1 MKYQMTTQV
10 NTNVP
15 AFLMNDKPLTMS
27 SLQIAE
33 FTGKRHDHVIRD
45 IRNMLEALGAAPNF
59 GVGSYFDKNNQE
71 RMMYELDEDHT
82 ITLVSGYDVKMRMTI
97 IKEWKALK
105 EAHDPMAIMGTMNSN
120 QITMFARTAVELA
133 KEIKAKETALLQIEY
148 QKPKVDFYDAVA
160 NANGLLGFNEVAK
173 NFGIGRN
180 KMLEGL
186 RRIHVLQSGKHT
198 KNMPYQQ
205 YIDSGY
211 FKVRLAGTDGAFIS
225 TTLVTP
231 KGMTWLHK
239 KVKEYGIGETTH

>member
-1 MKYQMTTQV
+1 MYQVSNVV
-10 NTNVP
+10 NGVP
-15 AFLMNDKPLTMS
+15 SFLMNDKPLTMS

-33 FTGKRHDHVIRD
+33 FTGKNHKDVMRD
-45 IRNMLEALGAAPNF
+45 IRVMIEALGAERSFAL
-59 GVGSYFDKNNQE
+59 GEYKDKNNQS
-71 RMMYELDEDHT
+71 RPMYELDEEQS
-82 ITLVSGYDVKMRMTI
+82 ICLVSGYDVKMRMTI

-120 QITMFARTAVELA
+120 QITLFARTAVELA
-133 KEIKAKETALLQIEY
+133 KETKAKEQALIQIEY